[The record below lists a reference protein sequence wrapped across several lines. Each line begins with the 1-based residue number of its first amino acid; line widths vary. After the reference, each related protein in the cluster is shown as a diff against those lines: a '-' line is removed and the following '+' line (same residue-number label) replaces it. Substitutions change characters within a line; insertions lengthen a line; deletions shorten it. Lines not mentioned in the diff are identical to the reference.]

1 MELIYQILEQSENR
15 LCFYTTYHEDC
26 HVQRA
31 WRDKNNSGAMSK
43 EDAIDL
49 SFFCLETFVQ
59 SWETGV
65 RKKNKNARWEMN
77 VIIVAGE

>member
-1 MELIYQILEQSENR
+1 
-15 LCFYTTYHEDC
+15 
-26 HVQRA
+26 
-31 WRDKNNSGAMSK
+31 MSK
-43 EDAIDL
+43 EDAIDF